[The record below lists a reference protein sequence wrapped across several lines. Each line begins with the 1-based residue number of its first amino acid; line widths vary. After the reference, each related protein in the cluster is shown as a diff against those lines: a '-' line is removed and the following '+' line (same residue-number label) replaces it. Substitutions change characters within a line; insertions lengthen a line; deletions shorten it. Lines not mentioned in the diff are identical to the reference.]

1 MDIIHTRLSSP
12 RRLALPRR
20 LAIVGVAGMVFV
32 LAGCATPT
40 PTDSRGAQAA
50 DAELMRLAATP
61 SGPCNAKFDPAQ
73 TQYIVGY
80 GSLMQD
86 ESRKRT
92 APNAGTAYPVA
103 VKGFRRGWF
112 AKGGTLGFDTTYLGV
127 VPDAASQINA
137 VFYQVDGPELAA
149 TDQREAIY
157 CRLGIEAAQ
166 VTVLKADLPAPKGQ
180 IWIYTN
186 KADSIATATPAFPLV
201 QSYVDIFVSGCLE
214 QEQRYQVAGF
224 AQQCLK
230 TTTDWSGHWVND
242 RLYPRRPFIYQ
253 PRARAIDKLLA
264 EQLPEYFR
272 QIRIE

>member
-1 MDIIHTRLSSP
+1 MKIHARPT
-12 RRLALPRR
+12 LPRR
-20 LAIVGVAGMVFV
+20 LSLARQLVIVGAACMTLV

-40 PTDSRGAQAA
+40 DSRGANAA
-50 DAELMRLAATP
+50 DAELMRLAAAP
-61 SGPCNAKFDPAQ
+61 SGACNAKADPAQ

-103 VKGFRRGWF
+103 VKGFRRGWL

-137 VFYQVDGPELAA
+137 VFYQVDGAELAA
-149 TDQREAIY
+149 TDQREAVY

-186 KADSIATATPAFPLV
+186 KADSIATATPAYPLV

-253 PRARAIDKLLA
+253 PKARAIDKLLA
-264 EQLPEYFR
+264 EQLPEYFK